1 MRAEGDAMKIKK
13 GFMKRKIGDKYLVVT
28 TGELSRTDNMF
39 IELNETASDIWDM
52 LDKEYDRDKI
62 IEKLSKKYDV
72 SEERVKGDVEKLIKS
87 MQDAGIFE

>member
-1 MRAEGDAMKIKK
+1 MKIKK

>member
-1 MRAEGDAMKIKK
+1 MKIKK

-28 TGELSRTDNMF
+28 TGALSRTDNMF

-52 LDKEYDRDKI
+52 LDKGYDRDKI